1 MTREEKSKVI
11 ERLTA
16 ELAEN
21 TNIYM
26 TDVSGLNASET
37 SKLRRACF
45 KANIK
50 LSVVKNTLLS
60 KAMESSDKDFGNLSE
75 VLVGNTALM
84 YSEVGNSPAK
94 LIKQFRKKSERPL
107 LKGASI
113 EDSVYVG
120 DDQVEFLANIKSRE
134 ELIGE
139 IVTILQSPAK
149 NVISALQ
156 SSESTISGVL
166 KTLSEKNNN

>member
-11 ERLTA
+11 EKLTA

-60 KAMESSDKDFGNLSE
+60 KAMESSCL
-75 VLVGNTALM
+75 LYT
-84 YSEVGNSPAK
+84 SPSPRDR
-94 LIKQFRKKSERPL
+94 Q
-107 LKGASI
+107 
-113 EDSVYVG
+113 
-120 DDQVEFLANIKSRE
+120 KSRMP
-134 ELIGE
+134 
-139 IVTILQSPAK
+139 S
-149 NVISALQ
+149 SA
-156 SSESTISGVL
+156 
-166 KTLSEKNNN
+166 

>member
-11 ERLTA
+11 EKLTA

-60 KAMESSDKDFGNLSE
+60 KAMESSVKDFGNLNG

-120 DDQVEFLANIKSRE
+120 DDQIEFLANIKSRE

-139 IVTILQSPAK
+139 IITILQSPAK

-156 SSESTISGVL
+156 SSGSTISGVL
-166 KTLSEKNNN
+166 KTLSENNKN

>member
-1 MTREEKSKVI
+1 MKREEKSKVI

-16 ELAEN
+16 ELADN

-26 TDVSGLNASET
+26 TDVSGLNAVQT
-37 SKLRRACF
+37 SSLRRACF

-60 KAMESSDKDFGNLSE
+60 KAMETSDRDFGDLNQ

-84 YSEVGNSPAK
+84 YSEIGNSPAK
-94 LIKQFRKKSERPL
+94 LIKAFREKADKPL

-113 EDSVYVG
+113 EDAVYLG
-120 DDQVEFLANIKSRE
+120 DDQIKALCNIKSRE

-139 IVTILQSPAK
+139 VISILQSPAK
-149 NVISALQ
+149 NLISALQ
-156 SSESTISGVL
+156 SGGATISGVL
-166 KTLSEKNNN
+166 KTLSDRNE

>member
-1 MTREEKSKVI
+1 

-16 ELAEN
+16 ELADN

-26 TDVSGLNASET
+26 TDVSGLNAVQT
-37 SKLRRACF
+37 SSLRRACF

-60 KAMESSDKDFGNLSE
+60 KAMETSDRDFGDLNQ

-84 YSEVGNSPAK
+84 YSEIGNSPAK
-94 LIKQFRKKSERPL
+94 LIKAFRKKADKPL

-113 EDSVYVG
+113 EDAIYLG
-120 DDQVEFLANIKSRE
+120 DDQIKALCNIKSRE

-139 IVTILQSPAK
+139 VISILQSPAK
-149 NVISALQ
+149 NLISALQ
-156 SSESTISGVL
+156 SGGATISGVL
-166 KTLSEKNNN
+166 KTLSNRNE

>member
-1 MTREEKSKVI
+1 MTREEKSKVT
-11 ERLTA
+11 EKLTA

-60 KAMESSDKDFGNLSE
+60 KAMESSDKDFGSLNE

-139 IVTILQSPAK
+139 VITILQSPAK

-156 SSESTISGVL
+156 SSGSTISGVL
-166 KTLSEKNNN
+166 KTLSENNKN

>member
-156 SSESTISGVL
+156 SSGSTISGVL
-166 KTLSEKNNN
+166 KTLSEKK

>member
-11 ERLTA
+11 EKLTA

-60 KAMESSDKDFGNLSE
+60 KAMESSDKDFGSLNE

-94 LIKQFRKKSERPL
+94 LIKQFRKKN
-107 LKGASI
+107 LK
-113 EDSVYVG
+113 DL
-120 DDQVEFLANIKSRE
+120 F
-134 ELIGE
+134 
-139 IVTILQSPAK
+139 
-149 NVISALQ
+149 
-156 SSESTISGVL
+156 
-166 KTLSEKNNN
+166 

>member
-16 ELAEN
+16 ELADN

-26 TDVSGLNASET
+26 TDVSGLNAVQT
-37 SKLRRACF
+37 SSLRRACF

-60 KAMESSDKDFGNLSE
+60 KAMETSDRDFGDLNQ

-84 YSEVGNSPAK
+84 YSEIGNTPAK
-94 LIKQFRKKSERPL
+94 LIKLFRKKADKPV

-113 EDSVYVG
+113 EDAVYLG
-120 DDQVEFLANIKSRE
+120 DDQIKALCNIKSRE

-139 IVTILQSPAK
+139 VISILQSPAK
-149 NVISALQ
+149 NLISALQ
-156 SSESTISGVL
+156 SGGATISGVL
-166 KTLSEKNNN
+166 KTLSDRNEQ

>member
-11 ERLTA
+11 EKLTA

-45 KANIK
+45 KSNIK

-60 KAMESSDKDFGNLSE
+60 KAMESSDKDFGSLNE

-139 IVTILQSPAK
+139 VITILQSPAK

-156 SSESTISGVL
+156 SSGLTISGVL
-166 KTLSEKNNN
+166 KTLSENNKN

>member
-21 TNIYM
+21 SNIYM

-156 SSESTISGVL
+156 SSGSTISGVL

>member
-11 ERLTA
+11 EKLTA

-60 KAMESSDKDFGNLSE
+60 KAMESSVKDFGNLNG

-139 IVTILQSPAK
+139 IITILQSPAK

-156 SSESTISGVL
+156 SSGSTISGVL
-166 KTLSEKNNN
+166 KTLSENNKN

>member
-16 ELAEN
+16 ELADN

-26 TDVSGLNASET
+26 TDASGLNAIDT

-50 LSVVKNTLLS
+50 LSVVKNSLLA
-60 KAMESSDKDFGNLSE
+60 KAMEASERDFGELNQ

-84 YSEVGNSPAK
+84 YSKVGNSPAK
-94 LIKQFRKKSERPL
+94 LIKEFRKKSEKPI

-113 EDSVYVG
+113 EEAVYLG
-120 DDQVEFLANIKSRE
+120 DDQVSFLANIKSRE

-139 IVTILQSPAK
+139 VITILQSPSK
-149 NVISALQ
+149 NLISALL
-156 SSESTISGVL
+156 SSKSTISGVL
-166 KTLSEKNNN
+166 KTLADKKE

>member
-16 ELAEN
+16 ELADN

-26 TDVSGLNASET
+26 TDVSGLNAVQT
-37 SKLRRACF
+37 SSLRRACF

-60 KAMESSDKDFGNLSE
+60 KAMETSDRDFGDLNQ

-84 YSEVGNSPAK
+84 YSEIGNSPAK
-94 LIKQFRKKSERPL
+94 LIKAFRKKADKPL

-113 EDSVYVG
+113 EDAIYLG
-120 DDQVEFLANIKSRE
+120 DDQIKALCNIKSRE

-139 IVTILQSPAK
+139 VISILQSPAK
-149 NVISALQ
+149 NLISALQ
-156 SSESTISGVL
+156 SGGATISGVL
-166 KTLSEKNNN
+166 KTLSNRNE

>member
-16 ELAEN
+16 ELADN

-26 TDVSGLNASET
+26 TDASGLNAIDT

-50 LSVVKNTLLS
+50 LSVVKNSLLA
-60 KAMESSDKDFGNLSE
+60 KAMEASERDFGELNQ

-84 YSEVGNSPAK
+84 YSKVGNSPAK
-94 LIKQFRKKSERPL
+94 LIKEFRKKSEKPI

-113 EDSVYVG
+113 EEAVYLG
-120 DDQVEFLANIKSRE
+120 DDQVSFLANIKSRE

-139 IVTILQSPAK
+139 VITILQSPSK
-149 NVISALQ
+149 NLISALL
-156 SSESTISGVL
+156 SSKSKISGVL
-166 KTLSEKNNN
+166 KTLADKKE

>member
-11 ERLTA
+11 EKLTA

-26 TDVSGLNASET
+26 TDVSGLTASET

-50 LSVVKNTLLS
+50 LSVVKNTLLN
-60 KAMESSDKDFGNLSE
+60 KAMESSDKDFGSLNE

-139 IVTILQSPAK
+139 VITILQSPAK

-156 SSESTISGVL
+156 SSGSTISGVL
-166 KTLSEKNNN
+166 KTLSENNKN

>member
-11 ERLTA
+11 ERLTT

-26 TDVSGLNASET
+26 TDVSGLDAFET

-60 KAMESSDKDFGNLSE
+60 KAMESSEKDFGNLDE

-113 EDSVYVG
+113 EDAIYVG

-139 IVTILQSPAK
+139 VITLLQSPAK

-156 SSESTISGVL
+156 SSGSTISGVL
-166 KTLSEKNNN
+166 KTLSENNKN

>member
-16 ELAEN
+16 ELADN

-26 TDVSGLNASET
+26 TDVSGLNAVQT
-37 SKLRRACF
+37 SSLRRACF

-60 KAMESSDKDFGNLSE
+60 KAMETSDRDFGDLNQ

-84 YSEVGNSPAK
+84 YSEIGNSPAK
-94 LIKQFRKKSERPL
+94 LIKAFRKKADKPL

-113 EDSVYVG
+113 EDAIYLG
-120 DDQVEFLANIKSRE
+120 DDQIKALCNIKSRE

-139 IVTILQSPAK
+139 VISILQSPAK
-149 NVISALQ
+149 NLISALQ
-156 SSESTISGVL
+156 SGGATISGLL
-166 KTLSEKNNN
+166 KTLSNRNE